1 MKLNM
6 QPILK
11 SDSVASKTMQH
22 IARSMSQYLPTAM
35 NHSYWLNLGI
45 SRELKVQIA
54 MRSPLIGYTFVF
66 SLSKFDQSRCAFIA
80 VRRQSILKTLIDER

>member
-1 MKLNM
+1 MMLNI

-35 NHSYWLNLGI
+35 NHSHWLNIGI
-45 SRELKVQIA
+45 SRELKVQIT
-54 MRSPLIGYTFVF
+54 MRSPLIGHTFAF
-66 SLSKFDQSRCAFIA
+66 SFSKFDQSCCAFVV